1 MESPNYNVLTARQR
15 FQQAISLPDKLIN
28 LAEAALCIAQE
39 EYPDLDPSP
48 CFQILDEIAT
58 RVRNRLPEGYYP
70 LRLIQCIN
78 QCLYD
83 ELRFRGNTTDYYD
96 PCNSFLNDVLDR
108 RVGIPITLALVYME
122 VAKRIGLP
130 MVGVGMPGHFLIRP
144 TIADMEIYVD
154 AFHRGEVLF
163 AQDCRDRLHQIY
175 QQPIPQERLASLLED
190 VSSRRFLARMLTNL
204 KLIYLNRNE
213 LEKSLAA
220 VERILLLFPEIPT
233 EVRDRGILYYHL
245 DRWQESRQD
254 LEVYLAKVPRAED
267 RTEVQRLLERMKG
280 GV

>member
-1 MESPNYNVLTARQR
+1 MESSPSVLAGRQR
-15 FQQAISLPDKLIN
+15 FQQAISLPDEQIN
-28 LAEAALCIAQE
+28 LADAALCIAQE

-48 CFQILDEIAT
+48 CFQILEEIAT
-58 RVRNRLPEGYYP
+58 RVRNRLPAGHYP

-83 ELRFRGNTTDYYD
+83 ELRFRGNTSNYYD

-108 RVGIPITLALVYME
+108 RTGIPITLALVYLE

-144 TIADMEIYVD
+144 TIADMEVYVD

-163 AQDCRDRLHQIY
+163 AQDCRDRLNQVY
-175 QQPIPQERLASLLED
+175 KQPVPQESLPAFLED

-220 VERILLLFPEIPT
+220 VERILLLFPEVPT

-254 LEVYLAKVPRAED
+254 LAAYLAKVPRAED
-267 RTEVQRLLERMKG
+267 RAEVERLLERMSG
-280 GV
+280 GM